1 VTDRNRFGAKD
12 FFTPRIVLG
21 EEESTELAAQL
32 SSEAEERVTEL
43 AVRIEVIL
51 TGKPDLPPLTDEVAA
66 AIASML
72 YPYGKGTRHE

>member
-1 VTDRNRFGAKD
+1 VDRNRFGAND
-12 FFTPRIVLG
+12 FFSPRIVSG
-21 EEESTELAAQL
+21 EELGDELTELSA
-32 SSEAEERVTEL
+32 EAEERVTEL

-51 TGKPDLPPLTDEVAA
+51 TGKPNLPPLTDEVAA